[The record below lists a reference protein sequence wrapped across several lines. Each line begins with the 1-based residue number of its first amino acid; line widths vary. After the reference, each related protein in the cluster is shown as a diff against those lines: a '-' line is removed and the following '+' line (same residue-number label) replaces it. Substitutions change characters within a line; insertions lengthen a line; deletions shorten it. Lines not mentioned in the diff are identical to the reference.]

1 MLYGQRSCVPAGCEI
16 SPHCSCLGSLHP
28 TELPNL
34 PVCVGGTSLGEA
46 MEGEVL
52 LWKTRCME
60 EAEPG
65 IGYIGGCHRVAVSI
79 LEERLIP
86 DQS

>member
-1 MLYGQRSCVPAGCEI
+1 M
-16 SPHCSCLGSLHP
+16 
-28 TELPNL
+28 
-34 PVCVGGTSLGEA
+34 CVGGTTLGEA
-46 MEGEVL
+46 MEGEALV
-52 LWKTRCME
+52 WKAQCLE